1 MTRAD
6 GQQVRLSPSVWL
18 GIVGLVLSVLV
29 PLIVL
34 ISTMR
39 IELAVLQSDMQH
51 VVADVAEIKTHTGT
65 AP

>member
-6 GQQVRLSPSVWL
+6 GQQVRLSPSDWL

-51 VVADVAEIKTHTGT
+51 VVADVADIKTHVGT
-65 AP
+65 VP

>member
-6 GQQVRLSPSVWL
+6 GQQVRLPPSDWL

>member
-6 GQQVRLSPSVWL
+6 GQQVRLSASDWL
-18 GIVGLVLSVLV
+18 GIVGRVLSVLV

-51 VVADVAEIKTHTGT
+51 VVADVADIKTHVGT
-65 AP
+65 VP